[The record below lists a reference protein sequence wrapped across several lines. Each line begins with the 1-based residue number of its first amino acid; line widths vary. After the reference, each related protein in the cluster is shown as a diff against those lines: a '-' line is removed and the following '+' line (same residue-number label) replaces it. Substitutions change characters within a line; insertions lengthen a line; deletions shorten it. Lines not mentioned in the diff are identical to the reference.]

1 MTLLRQS
8 GILFTSK
15 NMRRTKIMKKIIA
28 IVMSLVLFAGVAML
42 AGCGKKEEKK
52 TLILATSADFPPYEF
67 VGDDGAYAGIDIE
80 VSKLIA
86 EKLGMELQVENMD
99 FNSVISSVQTGK
111 ADIGMSGITVT
122 DERKQS
128 VDFTDSYATG
138 VQVIIV
144 KEGSAIKTVDDLY
157 VTGAKYKIGVQL
169 ATTGDIYISGDI
181 EDKKMSCSV
190 EEYKTGAD
198 AVAALVAGKI
208 DCVVIDNEP
217 AKSFVAA
224 NSGLKILDTEY
235 VTEDYAIC
243 VSKENT
249 ELRDQINTALKE
261 LIADGSVQKVVDKY
275 ISAE

>member
-1 MTLLRQS
+1 
-8 GILFTSK
+8 
-15 NMRRTKIMKKIIA
+15 MRRTKIMKKIIA

-157 VTGAKYKIGVQL
+157 TTGAKYKIGVQL

>member
-157 VTGAKYKIGVQL
+157 ATGAKYKIGVQL

-275 ISAE
+275 IPAE

>member
-1 MTLLRQS
+1 
-8 GILFTSK
+8 
-15 NMRRTKIMKKIIA
+15 MRRTKIMKKIIA

-157 VTGAKYKIGVQL
+157 TTGAKYKIGVQL
-169 ATTGDIYISGDI
+169 ATTGDIYISDDI
-181 EDKKMSCSV
+181 KKNKMSCSV

-249 ELRDQINTALKE
+249 ELRDQINAALKE

-275 ISAE
+275 IPAE

>member
-28 IVMSLVLFAGVAML
+28 IVMSLVLFAGVAIL

-157 VTGAKYKIGVQL
+157 ATGAKYKIGVQL

-275 ISAE
+275 IPAE

>member
-1 MTLLRQS
+1 
-8 GILFTSK
+8 
-15 NMRRTKIMKKIIA
+15 MKKIIA
-28 IVMSLVLFAGVAML
+28 IVMSLVLLAGVAML
-42 AGCGKKEEKK
+42 AGCGSKKEEKK

-67 VGDDGAYAGIDIE
+67 VGNDGAYAGIDIE

-122 DERKQS
+122 DKRKQS

-157 VTGAKYKIGVQL
+157 ATGAKYKIGVQL
-169 ATTGDIYISGDI
+169 ATTGDIYISDDI
-181 EDKKMSCSV
+181 KKNKMSCSV

-275 ISAE
+275 IPAE